1 MIPFPGATTVLRWVG
16 VFLVIAVLGA
26 SPVAQGQVEVNP
38 GIKAGVNFA
47 SFGGEDTE
55 QFFQGADEQFR
66 TGVILGGFVEV
77 DPPGP
82 FALQTELLYVQKGS
96 KAEGTVSGETVTG
109 IDKINYIEVPLLAK
123 WQIPVTGPLTPN
135 LFAGPAVG
143 VPVSATSE
151 IEGSGGSSST
161 DIDELIKPTDVGM
174 HIGAGLDV
182 ATGTVE
188 VMLDVRYQFG
198 LSTILRGDNKSL
210 RNMGIEEIKNRGVG
224 ITAGLSF

>member
-1 MIPFPGATTVLRWVG
+1 MMASSGTTTALRWVG
-16 VFLVIAVLGA
+16 VFAVIAFLGG
-26 SPVAQGQVEVNP
+26 SSVAHGQVEVNP

-47 SFGGEDTE
+47 SFGGEDTDE
-55 QFFQGADEQFR
+55 FFQGADEKFR
-66 TGVILGGFVEV
+66 TGVILGGFVEI

-82 FALQTELLYVQKGS
+82 FALQPELLYVQKGS
-96 KAEGTVSGETVTG
+96 KAEATVGGETVTG

-123 WQIPVTGPLTPN
+123 WQISVTGPLTPT

-161 DIDELIKPTDVGM
+161 DIDELIKPTDLGI

-182 ATGTVE
+182 ATGTGE
-188 VMLDVRYQFG
+188 LTLDVRYQFG
-198 LSTILRGDNKSL
+198 ITTILRGDNKSL
-210 RNMGIEEIKNRGVG
+210 QDRGVEKIKNRGIG
-224 ITAGLSF
+224 ITAGFAF